1 MTEAQLLEVL
11 VALGFFLV
19 LMHGFNTGRGFS

>member
-1 MTEAQLLEVL
+1 MTDVQLLEAL
-11 VALGFFLV
+11 LGVALFFV